1 VSARLDACRRS
12 SRLYF
17 SHFATRTVDD
27 TVDLY
32 AAKPDIRPGSRFLPT
47 PPAFDAPV
55 SAVHVGISKSQ
66 LFCLVLQKQPLDL
79 TVFHTGYLKNVLEN
93 SVTSFLC

>member
-1 VSARLDACRRS
+1 MNHVFDCGTSDEINN
-12 SRLYF
+12 
-17 SHFATRTVDD
+17 HFAAVATDSEYNKNSILTKMNDHISKFD
-27 TVDLY
+27 TTKACDVYNIL
-32 AAKPDIRPGSRFLPT
+32 LT
-47 PPAFDAPV
+47 
-55 SAVHVGISKSQ
+55 KSQ